1 MAFVL
6 ISFGSA
12 SCKKSNDTSPADNPG
27 PNEVFMKDNLF
38 TPNNLTVKLGTT
50 VKWTNKGAIT
60 HTATSNDGGATFNS
74 GNVTPGQSFSYT
86 TTTAGTFQY
95 QCTIHGAAMSGTL
108 TVTP

>member
-1 MAFVL
+1 
-6 ISFGSA
+6 
-12 SCKKSNDTSPADNPG
+12 
-27 PNEVFMKDNLF
+27 MKDNLF
-38 TPNNLTVKLGTT
+38 TPNNLSVKLGTT

-60 HTATSNDGGATFNS
+60 HTATSNDGVTFNT
-74 GNVTPGQSFSYT
+74 GNVSPGQSSSYT